1 MEISDRLFVYDK
13 TYTDEELLLPMGRLY
28 QTAELSL
35 AAGGVIPEHIQVC
48 DEITY
53 VVSGSAEI
61 FSGDVCD
68 TVRSGQ
74 VHYIRKGVSH
84 RIEAADSSNF
94 RYICIGFEPDGSQ
107 PMVASFLDCVSGKD
121 SRIWTDDGNLRILS
135 EMLINEVYTADIHSR
150 DMINMYICQIL
161 LTLCR
166 GGAVSAPDRSG
177 RSEAFT
183 IYHVLRYIDRE
194 FAGIEDIRQI
204 SEKLNYSYHYISHL
218 FSRKMGQ
225 SLKEYV
231 TAKKMQE
238 ASRIVSGESVTSQQ
252 LAERLGYS
260 SGRTFAVA
268 FKNYYG
274 MSISEYKKQILIQ
287 KANFDT

>member
-1 MEISDRLFVYDK
+1 MPMAISDRLFVYDK

-53 VVSGSAEI
+53 AISGSAKV

-74 VHYIRKGVSH
+74 VHYIKKGVSH
-84 RIEAADSSNF
+84 RIEAAEDSSF
-94 RYICIGFEPDGSQ
+94 RYICIGFEPDAGQ
-107 PMVASFLDCVSGKD
+107 PMVSSFLNAVSGMN
-121 SRIWTDDGNLRILS
+121 SRIWNDDGNLRILS
-135 EMLINEVYTADIHSR
+135 EMLINEVYTADIHSV

-166 GGAVSAPDRSG
+166 NGAVSAPDRSG
-177 RSEAFT
+177 RNDAFT
-183 IYHVLRYIDRE
+183 IYHILRYIDRE
-194 FAGIEDIRQI
+194 FAKIEDIRQI

-238 ASRIVSGESVTSQQ
+238 ASRLIRSEALTADQ
-252 LAERLGYS
+252 LAERVGYS
-260 SGRTFAVA
+260 SGRTFAAA
-268 FKNYYG
+268 FKKHFG
-274 MSISEYKKQILIQ
+274 MSVGDYKSK
-287 KANFDT
+287 F